1 MKAIQSPNS
10 LRQHLATITILT
22 LLVTIT
28 ACSGGAKNAPA
39 TIIPSGSSTVD
50 VTLTEFKI
58 DMPQTLPAGPTTF
71 VVKNAGTAIHN
82 FEIQGQGIDQVFPS
96 NLAAGDTQSM
106 EVDLKAGTYRVWCP
120 VDAHADRGMEL
131 QLTVTQ

>member
-1 MKAIQSPNS
+1 MKKIYSLTS
-10 LRQHLATITILT
+10 LRRHSAAIAVLL

-28 ACSGGAKNAPA
+28 ACGGRATNAPA
-39 TIIPSGSSTVD
+39 TIVPSGGSTVN

-71 VVKNAGTAIHN
+71 VVKNAGAATHN

-96 NLAAGDTQSM
+96 NLAPGDTQSM

-120 VDAHADRGMEL
+120 VDAHADRGMDI